1 MFDQLQRIHALHAWY
16 ARNVMDVRLTP
27 EVERLWLEWLKA
39 GYNGNDL
46 RSVLI
51 YLRRQICVGKRNEG
65 ALKLSNLFE
74 RSEDGAFQKF
84 DEDLGLSRAR
94 ANLNV
99 DKRIEAAPD
108 AAPGGRDRAASAAVS
123 RHEPAPPA
131 PATVD
136 AHGPVADVEE
146 PWDEQRQRRT
156 D

>member
-1 MFDQLQRIHALHAWY
+1 MFEHLQRIHALHAWY
-16 ARNVMDVRLTP
+16 SRNVMEVRLTP
-27 EVERLWLEWLKA
+27 ERERLWLEWLKA

-108 AAPGGRDRAASAAVS
+108 AVAGGTARAASGAGS
-123 RHEPAPPA
+123 QREPAHPVPA
-131 PATVD
+131 PANP
-136 AHGPVADVEE
+136 AAEAALADLRKLKE
-146 PWDEQRQRRT
+146 DL
-156 D
+156 